1 MAQAAVP
8 QRVQGFGEC
17 PPGHRFNLYLEVWN
31 AQWEVDKNEGTKAAA
46 AKAACAMPRTAK
58 ELLQGLHSRQAGMA
72 RTMDEQRC
80 CVIEAETT
88 APFATGLGLEHPI
101 ENGFAF
107 LSPYGLPYLA
117 GSGVKGVLRRA
128 AEELRDDGDVALTD
142 AVINALFGPENS
154 TEARRGAL
162 TCWDVFPRCDEG
174 MTVEI
179 MTPHFTD
186 YYQGNE
192 SPHDAG
198 KPNPIPFL
206 AVPAGTKLDFVL
218 TFETSLIC
226 EEHRDALA
234 DWQVPVRRIV
244 AHAFE
249 WLGFGAKTAV
259 GYGAMRED
267 PAQQAKFEAAQA
279 AKAQAMAAGLKAA
292 EDLLK
297 TPEQLELEQAT
308 PLIDEFR
315 ALLAAEKDR
324 NKYKPGS
331 EFDPK
336 RLALF
341 QQARGWSSASARRDA
356 AAALRE
362 SFKFTNWPGKAERKA
377 EIKAWLTELDGAA

>member
-8 QRVQGFGEC
+8 QRIQGFGEC
-17 PPGHRFNLYLEVWN
+17 PPGHRFNLYLEVWSPE
-31 AQWEVDKNEGTKAAA
+31 WGIDKNEATKASAA
-46 AKAACAMPRTAK
+46 REACRMPPAAIQ
-58 ELLQGLHSRQAGMA
+58 LLKGLHIRQAGMA
-72 RTMDEQRC
+72 RALGEQRC

-128 AEELRDDGDVALTD
+128 AEELRDDGDAALTD
-142 AVINALFGPENS
+142 PVINALFGPEN
-154 TEARRGAL
+154 TADARRGAL
-162 TCWDVFPRCDEG
+162 TCWDVFPRCEEG

-179 MTPHFTD
+179 MTPHFNH
-186 YYQGNE
+186 YYQGDE

-206 AVPAGTKLDFVL
+206 AVAAGTKLDFVL
-218 TFETSLIC
+218 TFEASLIH

-244 AHAFE
+244 AHAFK

-259 GYGAMRED
+259 GYGAMRAD
-267 PAQQAKFEAAQA
+267 PEQQAKFDAKQA
-279 AKAQAMAAGLKAA
+279 AKAQASATERKAA

-297 TPEQLELEQAT
+297 TPEQLEMEQAT

-336 RLALF
+336 RLAFLRL
-341 QQARGWSSASARRDA
+341 ARGWATASIRRDA
-356 AAALRE
+356 AAVLRE

-377 EIKAWLTELDGAA
+377 EIKLWLTELDGAA

>member
-1 MAQAAVP
+1 MARAAVP
-8 QRVQGFGEC
+8 QRIEGFGDC
-17 PPGHRFNLYLEVWN
+17 PPGHRFNLYLAVWGSD
-31 AQWEVDKNEGTKAAA
+31 WGLDKNEGTKAAA
-46 AKAACAMPRTAK
+46 AKAACAMPRTVK
-58 ELLQGLHSRQAGMA
+58 ELLHGLHSRQTGMA
-72 RTMDEQRC
+72 RTMGEQRC

-128 AEELRDDGDVALTD
+128 AEELRDDGDVLLTN
-142 AVINALFGPENS
+142 AVIDALFGPEN
-154 TEARRGAL
+154 TTVARRGAL
-162 TCWDVFPRCDEG
+162 TCWDVFPRCEDD

-179 MTPHFTD
+179 MTPHFGH
-186 YYQGNE
+186 YYQRDE

-198 KPNPIPFL
+198 KPTPIPFL

-218 TFETSLIC
+218 TFEAALIP

-234 DWQVPVRRIV
+234 NWQVPVRRIV
-244 AHAFE
+244 AHAFK

-267 PAQQAKFEAAQA
+267 PAQQAKFEAVQAGKLQALSAQR
-279 AKAQAMAAGLKAA
+279 KAA
-292 EDLLK
+292 DDLLK
-297 TPEQLELEQAT
+297 SPEQLETEQAA
-308 PLIDEFR
+308 PLIEEFR
-315 ALLAAEKDR
+315 SLLAAEIAR
-324 NKYKPGS
+324 NKYKAGS

-336 RLALF
+336 RLAFL
-341 QQARGWSSASARRDA
+341 QLARKWATASIRRDA
-356 AAALRE
+356 AATLRE
-362 SFKFTNWPGKAERKA
+362 SFNFTKWPGKAERKA

>member
-8 QRVQGFGEC
+8 QRIQGFGDC

-72 RTMDEQRC
+72 RTMGEQRC

-128 AEELRDDGDVALTD
+128 AEELRDDGDVLLTNAVID
-142 AVINALFGPENS
+142 AVFGPEN
-154 TEARRGAL
+154 TTVARRGAL
-162 TCWDVFPRCDEG
+162 TCWDVFPRCEDG

-206 AVPAGTKLDFVL
+206 AVPVGTKLDFVL
-218 TFETSLIC
+218 TFETSLVC
-226 EEHRDALA
+226 DEQRDALA
-234 DWQVPVRRIV
+234 DWQLPVRRIV
-244 AHAFE
+244 AHAFK

-267 PAQQAKFEAAQA
+267 PAQQAKFEAAREAKLRALA
-279 AKAQAMAAGLKAA
+279 AQRKVAD
-292 EDLLK
+292 DLLK
-297 TPEQLELEQAT
+297 SPEQLETEQAA
-308 PLIDEFR
+308 LAIEAFRKLLSDER
-315 ALLAAEKDR
+315 AR
-324 NKYKPGS
+324 GKYQPQLG
-331 EFDPK
+331 FHPK
-336 RLALF
+336 RLVFLEL
-341 QQARGWSSASARRDA
+341 ARAWVSESARSEA
-356 AAALRE
+356 GAVLRE
-362 SFKFTNWPGKAERKA
+362 SFKFTEWPGKGD
-377 EIKAWLTELDGAA
+377 IKAKLKASVAELDGAA